1 MGMFDVKYTFDNL
14 IRTTSAGLEVSSFV
28 QTKDAIIQRY
38 KEIFGNDID
47 VESTTADGQYI
58 MMLALMLYNGY
69 NGLYYLSQNLNPTG
83 AQGVFLDRLCGFNN
97 VFRRNAEPSSAYVYV
112 KYTGGAPSYTSNV
125 EGSNTQ
131 EITCIDKAGKLWQWQ
146 EGITSNGFPTKFKPN
161 EIYELQ
167 FFCEENGPI
176 VATADESVI
185 GKMGI
190 LTDVEEENI
199 SSQVKLTNDN
209 RGDIYATVDQA
220 IYPFEIWQSSSA
232 ILGNDEETDT
242 SLRQRRINE
251 AGNNGLTVVNG
262 ILGGIL
268 SVSGVV
274 ETKLYNN
281 VKDTVSDDSHDIV
294 TKDGSS
300 VKPHDVYLCVRY
312 KDGVE
317 SDSISANIG
326 KTLYEKLTPGIV
338 TVPLNEG
345 VNNDR
350 IYESIDSNA
359 YGHNEQFEVN
369 VYGQIL
375 KYNLYWKRC
384 ISIHPSLRLNFICN
398 ENNWNSDKH
407 EKIIRDTIIAYTYNL
422 SIYDDLVIPN
432 LLAELNANDDKINN
446 QSTFMFIDGKL
457 KEEYTTSKIQDG
469 DTNVVSRFENKDT
482 YYSYQS
488 GIVFEFEDEVTNEES
503 SSPYKKKIL
512 HVYQES
518 INAETNSED
527 TEQNP

>member
-1 MGMFDVKYTFDNL
+1 MGVITDGD
-14 IRTTSAGLEVSSFV
+14 LE
-28 QTKDAIIQRY
+28 
-38 KEIFGNDID
+38 N
-47 VESTTADGQYI
+47 
-58 MMLALMLYNGY
+58 
-69 NGLYYLSQNLNPTG
+69 
-83 AQGVFLDRLCGFNN
+83 
-97 VFRRNAEPSSAYVYV
+97 
-112 KYTGGAPSYTSNV
+112 
-125 EGSNTQ
+125 
-131 EITCIDKAGKLWQWQ
+131 
-146 EGITSNGFPTKFKPN
+146 
-161 EIYELQ
+161 
-167 FFCEENGPI
+167 
-176 VATADESVI
+176 
-185 GKMGI
+185 
-190 LTDVEEENI
+190 

-232 ILGNDEETDT
+232 ILGNDEESDT

-281 VKDTVSDDSHDIV
+281 VKDTVSDDSHDIMA
-294 TKDGSS
+294 KDGSF

-326 KTLYEKLTPGIV
+326 KVLYEKLTPGIV

-345 VNNDR
+345 VDNDR
-350 IYESIDSNA
+350 IYESIDSNT

-384 ISIHPSLRLNFICN
+384 ISIHPSLRLKFICN

-407 EKIIRDTIIAYTYNL
+407 EKIIRDTIISYTYNL

-457 KEEYTTSKIQDG
+457 KEEYTTSRL
-469 DTNVVSRFENKDT
+469 TPSVSEELSSRFENKDT
-482 YYSYQS
+482 YYDYSELK
-488 GIVFEFEDEVTNEES
+488 FEFVNDENSTA
-503 SSPYKKKIL
+503 SSPYINMTL
-512 HVYQES
+512 YVYQE
-518 INAETNSED
+518 ETSTNTSDNEENNN